1 MLLLLA
7 LTPSFA
13 ADEFGDYAYYYGDVH
28 VHTGVSGDAGSSDL
42 GCIGDCG
49 AYADVYQSARDNG
62 LDFMALTDHSNGR
75 TAVSSESGMVD
86 NFALSASELDEAG
99 GFITIPGAEVWL
111 EVAGTKMG
119 HRTLLMFA
127 DDASLSGITLAD
139 LQPAGSSSVDVGS
152 CGAYETWATDLAA
165 TWGSILLLPHH
176 PAVKIP
182 SWTDWTCFQAE
193 FEPVVEVY
201 SEHGNSLGDGTGYDD
216 VWSGEY
222 PGSTVHEA
230 IDPDG
235 LGLQMGFVAGTD
247 KHNSR
252 GGDVCSLDTELT
264 SHPYGGGLTVVAVP
278 KDESFNRTAIY
289 DAMMDRRT
297 LATTGPMMPVD
308 IQFESG
314 GAALAGLGESVGLPS
329 GQELDVTV
337 AIPADLV
344 PYVIDVVV
352 VTPDTR
358 VTMDALGEGEWS
370 TTLDSTEAVGW
381 VYAAVEI
388 DGDLWYG
395 SSGCDD
401 GGADTLE
408 YVWTSP
414 GYITAVSGDLDGD
427 GVTVADGDCDDG
439 DASLYAGA
447 EEITG
452 DGIDQDCDGSD
463 PVEGIFDTGA
473 AALEEDLG
481 DTGVVELVEGIFD
494 TGVVIFAA
502 DSTDTAEPA
511 ESEAAEPD
519 AAEVVSED
527 TGDDAEP
534 AAEPAPE
541 AAAEAAAPAVDPY
554 LKMKKIAAGIR
565 ARGWWARRR

>member
-1 MLLLLA
+1 
-7 LTPSFA
+7 
-13 ADEFGDYAYYYGDVH
+13 
-28 VHTGVSGDAGSSDL
+28 
-42 GCIGDCG
+42 
-49 AYADVYQSARDNG
+49 
-62 LDFMALTDHSNGR
+62 
-75 TAVSSESGMVD
+75 
-86 NFALSASELDEAG
+86 
-99 GFITIPGAEVWL
+99 
-111 EVAGTKMG
+111 
-119 HRTLLMFA
+119 
-127 DDASLSGITLAD
+127 
-139 LQPAGSSSVDVGS
+139 
-152 CGAYETWATDLAA
+152 
-165 TWGSILLLPHH
+165 
-176 PAVKIP
+176 VKIP

-235 LGLQMGFVAGTD
+235 LALQMGFVAGTD

-289 DAMMDRRT
+289 DAMVDRRT
-297 LATTGPMMPVD
+297 LATTGPMMPVE

-352 VTPDTR
+352 VTPDMR

-395 SSGCDD
+395 SAGCDD

-414 GYITAVSGDLDGD
+414 GYIAAVAGDLDGD

-463 PVEGIFDTGA
+463 PVEGIFDTG
-473 AALEEDLG
+473 
-481 DTGVVELVEGIFD
+481 
-494 TGVVIFAA
+494 VVIFAA
-502 DSTDTAEPA
+502 DSTDTAAPA

-527 TGDDAEP
+527 TGD